1 MSWIA
6 VGQTGRVGEEEEGWC
21 SCQHAIVPHWH
32 NTNMPQCHNCWWE
45 QAKKGDSKD
54 GEEWETGVDL
64 KKIQLPSQSCCPKQ
78 LRGVGTKS
86 MVRRRIGK
94 TLDILSKQLR
104 THFFILRWECRHAA
118 DSECAEKLTE
128 EMKYLRKTVKYAQ
141 NNPRELKI
149 CVSMKGL
156 AKNLMRRWNIW
167 EKLASKHRIIQ
178 EDWKYVWVWIFQPKI
193 NCKDEIFD

>member
-6 VGQTGRVGEEEEGWC
+6 VGQTGRVGEEEEEGWC
-21 SCQHAIVPHWH
+21 SYQHATIP
-32 NTNMPQCHNCWWE
+32 TCHNATIADGSRQRRVIARMEKNGKQVSTWKRYNFLLSPAVQNSWE
-45 QAKKGDSKD
+45 
-54 GEEWETGVDL
+54 
-64 KKIQLPSQSCCPKQ
+64 
-78 LRGVGTKS
+78 GTKS

-128 EMKYLRKTVKYAQ
+128 EMKYLRKTDKYAQ

-149 CVSMKGL
+149 CVSMKFS
-156 AKNLMRRWNIW
+156 AKI
-167 EKLASKHRIIQ
+167 
-178 EDWKYVWVWIFQPKI
+178 
-193 NCKDEIFD
+193 